1 MPRAPYDAVVVG
13 AGPAGS
19 AAAATLAGAGREVLL
34 LEKDRFPRPKVCGEF
49 LSPSALEGLESLGL
63 RTAVDAEAERIER
76 GVIHPAYGGAA
87 VPFELP
93 RPGAGMSRERI
104 DLLLAARAT
113 ELGAET
119 VFGARVTS
127 VEGAPGGFRVRFRSG
142 GEEEEI
148 EARTAIGAWGRWDA
162 LDRSMGRPFGGAPA
176 RYLGWSL
183 DFAPDGSLAGEVRLY
198 AFPGGYCGLSRVEGG
213 RVHLAGVVSEKR
225 RAALGGGWLA
235 VLAHAR
241 RTNPDLDRA
250 LRSLSPADAGFRGAG
265 PVLFATRPAVQNGI
279 LMVGDSAGVIDPFS
293 GEGQASALASGIL
306 AAGVVRRGFAGEIP
320 FADVP
325 GEYARAWRSSFR
337 GRFAWS
343 AAFRRLMLS
352 PSAGRWAARL
362 AGPGVARF
370 AAGRLA
376 ATSPSRPRP

>member
-19 AAAATLAGAGREVLL
+19 AAAATLARAGREVLL

-49 LSPSALEGLESLGL
+49 LSASALERLESLGL
-63 RTAVDAEAERIER
+63 RSAVVAEAERIER
-76 GVIHPAYGGAA
+76 GVIHPACGGAA
-87 VPFELP
+87 VPFVLP
-93 RPGAGMSRERI
+93 RPGAGISRERI
-104 DLLLAARAT
+104 DLLLAARAA
-113 ELGAET
+113 ELGAEA

-127 VEGAPGGFRVRFRSG
+127 VEGAPGRYRVRFRSG
-142 GEEEEI
+142 GEEAEI
-148 EARTAIGAWGRWDA
+148 EARAAIGAWGRWDA
-162 LDRSMGRPFGGAPA
+162 LDRSMGRALPGAPA
-176 RYLGWSL
+176 RYLGWAL
-183 DFAPDGSLAGEVRLY
+183 DFAPDAALAGEVRLY
-198 AFPGGYCGLSRVEGG
+198 VFPGGYCGLSRVEGG
-213 RVHLAGVVSEKR
+213 RVHLAGIVSEKR
-225 RAALGGGWLA
+225 RAALGGGWQA

-250 LRSLSPADAGFRGAG
+250 LRALSPADAGFRGAG
-265 PVLFATRPAVQNGI
+265 PVLFAARPAVENGI
-279 LMVGDSAGVIDPFS
+279 LMVGDTAGVIDPFS

-306 AAGVVRRGFAGEIP
+306 AAEVVGRGLAGEIP
-320 FADVP
+320 FASVP
-325 GEYARAWRSSFR
+325 AEYARAWRSAFR
-337 GRFAWS
+337 RRFAWS

-352 PSAGRWAARL
+352 PSTGRWAARL